1 MRQNRTLDKP
11 RLLGLVWPFIVVV
24 LL

>member
-24 LL
+24 L